1 MIPDRARRY
10 TLQWP
15 HAAYS
20 TPETI
25 PALPARLK
33 DALHGLDCNVV
44 RSPVEIARTL
54 IRSEIEYSL
63 LLFDETD
70 AGAELESYARALS
83 HRERTPVISVKESE
97 GLGGLVDII
106 KRRITTRV
114 T

>member
-1 MIPDRARRY
+1 MASRRILY
-10 TLQWP
+10 AGDDTD
-15 HAAYS
+15 
-20 TPETI
+20 
-25 PALPARLK
+25 LPARLR

-44 RSPVEIARTL
+44 RSPVETARTL

-83 HRERTPVISVKESE
+83 HRERTPVVIVKESE

-106 KRRITTRV
+106 KRRLTTRV
-114 T
+114 P